1 VPLGRR
7 TRGGQGDLLDRPSA
21 EAMGAASEKMGLE
34 HRKAIQ
40 QGILKYFARNERL
53 DAYRETGER
62 QSTRS
67 TG

>member
-1 VPLGRR
+1 
-7 TRGGQGDLLDRPSA
+7 
-21 EAMGAASEKMGLE
+21 MGAALEKMGLE